1 MNTDKL
7 DKFLE
12 NVTKNPS
19 QSLTQKTQK
28 PTQTTA
34 PKPDH
39 KTKKPHKAK
48 KTSSQSSSAAKSPR
62 SSVQAYDPLHGRL
75 THEKRERLHPVNFLK
90 PKNMGDIRVVPLG
103 GMEQV
108 GLNMMFVEWGNDIV
122 VIDAGLEFPSIA
134 HLGVDVLIPDVSYLK
149 KNKHKIK
156 GLLITHGH
164 LDHIGA
170 LPYLMRDLG
179 MPPIYTSRLTKELV
193 LAHSEERFDVKKLK
207 IIEVNPKS
215 KVKLGRFEAE
225 FFHINHSIPEGLGIA
240 LNTPYGAIVHSS
252 DFKID
257 YNPSDDMPADLNQ
270 FGRIGARGVALAMV
284 DSTNVEKS
292 GHTLS
297 ESVVEKEL
305 EKLVERTRG
314 RLIITTFASSIG
326 RIAKLI
332 QAAEANGRTVFISG
346 RSMERNIAIA
356 RKLNYLKC
364 KDKTLQRMSKKANSM
379 DPSKVMILS
388 TGSQGEELAALTRM
402 AAGIH
407 KDIKLTDQDNI
418 VFSSSPIP
426 GNELAIVSVLNNL
439 AEIGCRIVDKKE
451 LDIYVSGHGHREELK
466 LFSSLMNPKYS
477 APIHGELYMRHEHK
491 KMLVKELGHNPNNVF
506 IMKNGQ
512 GVVLTHKGARL
523 MTEKER
529 LVTKPVMIELSE
541 PVGEHVLAD
550 RTQMADDGAL
560 FIHIDHHHGTVKR
573 VDIRARGFVYMGM
586 QHEIFKLLENEMKK
600 SFHQYFDAGKKL
612 KNLEDT
618 LQKIAEKLI
627 VQKFKKEPLVEVIL

>member
-19 QSLTQKTQK
+19 QTTPSNKAKTQK
-28 PTQTTA
+28 ITSKKTNSTQ
-34 PKPDH
+34 P
-39 KTKKPHKAK
+39 TKKVHKK
-48 KTSSQSSSAAKSPR
+48 NSSSHRSSSQS
-62 SSVQAYDPLHGRL
+62 YDPLHGRL

-90 PKNMGDIRVVPLG
+90 PKNVGDIRVVPLG

-108 GLNMMFVEWGNDIV
+108 GLNMMFVEWGNEIV
-122 VIDAGLEFPSIA
+122 IIDAGLEFPSVA
-134 HLGVDVLIPDVSYLK
+134 HLGVDVLIPDISYLK
-149 KNKHKIK
+149 KNKQKIK
-156 GLLITHGH
+156 GIIITHGH

-170 LPYLMRDLG
+170 LPYLMKDLG
-179 MPPIYTSRLTKELV
+179 LPPIYTSRLTKELI

-207 IIEVNPKS
+207 IVEVNPKS

-270 FGRIGARGVALAMV
+270 FGKIGSRGVALAMV

-332 QAAEANGRTVFISG
+332 QAAESSGRTVFISG
-346 RSMERNIAIA
+346 RSMERNIGIA

-364 KDKTLQRMSKKANSM
+364 KDKTLQRMNRKANSM

-402 AAGIH
+402 AAGMH
-407 KDIKLTDQDNI
+407 KDIKLTNQDNI

-466 LFSSLMNPKYS
+466 LFSSLMNPKFS
-477 APIHGELYMRHEHK
+477 APIHGELYMRYEHK
-491 KMLVKELGHNPNNVF
+491 RMLVKELGHNPENVF
-506 IMKNGQ
+506 IMKNGK
-512 GVVLTHKGARL
+512 GVVLNHKGARL
-523 MTEKER
+523 MTEKES
-529 LVTKPVMIELSE
+529 LITKPVMIELSE
-541 PVGEHVLAD
+541 LVGEHVLAD

-560 FIHIDHHHGTVKR
+560 FIHIDHSHGKAKR
-573 VDIRARGFVYMGM
+573 IDIRARGFIYMKM
-586 QHEIFKLLENEMKK
+586 QHEIFTLLETEMKR
-600 SFHQYFDAGKKL
+600 SFNQHFDAGKKL
-612 KNLEDT
+612 KNLEET
-618 LQKIAEKLI
+618 LQKIAEKLLL
-627 VQKFKKEPLVEVIL
+627 QKFKKEPLVEVIL